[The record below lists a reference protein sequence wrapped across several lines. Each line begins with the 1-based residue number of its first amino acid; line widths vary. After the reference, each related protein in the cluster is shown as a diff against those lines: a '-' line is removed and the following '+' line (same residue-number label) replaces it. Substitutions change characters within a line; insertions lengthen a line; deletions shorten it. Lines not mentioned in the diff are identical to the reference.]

1 MGRSHTIFLLCL
13 LLAASPLSFAAEALV
28 AVASNFGA
36 PARELASR
44 FEQESGH
51 TLKLAQGS
59 SGKLFTQVRN
69 GAPFDVF
76 LSADQ
81 AFPARLV
88 EQASAVQGSQFTYA
102 LGALALWSASDKEV
116 LSADSLSA
124 LASDSAASASA
135 KIAIANPR
143 IAPYG
148 LAAQQVMD
156 SLALPAGTAER
167 LAARIV
173 YGENIAQAF
182 QFVQTGNARMGFV
195 ALSQVLALTPQQRGA
210 YWRVPSALHAP
221 IRQDAVLLS
230 RGENNLAARAF
241 LHFLRGETARTIL
254 QRYGY
259 EFDVLGTGQSTGQ
272 TIGQNT
278 RMSTEQSTEQ
288 GKVQSKGSA
297 QRKQAAI
304 GTFSR
309 ASSQPMW
316 VQRNP
321 RTQQGQHHG

>member
-1 MGRSHTIFLLCL
+1 
-13 LLAASPLSFAAEALV
+13 
-28 AVASNFGA
+28 
-36 PARELASR
+36 
-44 FEQESGH
+44 
-51 TLKLAQGS
+51 
-59 SGKLFTQVRN
+59 
-69 GAPFDVF
+69 
-76 LSADQ
+76 
-81 AFPARLV
+81 
-88 EQASAVQGSQFTYA
+88 
-102 LGALALWSASDKEV
+102 
-116 LSADSLSA
+116 
-124 LASDSAASASA
+124 
-135 KIAIANPR
+135 
-143 IAPYG
+143 
-148 LAAQQVMD
+148 
-156 SLALPAGTAER
+156 
-167 LAARIV
+167 
-173 YGENIAQAF
+173 
-182 QFVQTGNARMGFV
+182 
-195 ALSQVLALTPQQRGA
+195 VLALTPQQRGA

-321 RTQQGQHHG
+321 RTQQGQHYG